1 VFGLQAVQSH
11 NSKKHATMASERM
24 STIIRDFGVPA
35 FLQRFLGQGNGAPS
49 LAAVAVLH
57 IFCVFVL
64 DGHAF
69 ELIIVRW

>member
-35 FLQRFLGQGNGAPS
+35 FLQRFLGQGDGAPS
-49 LAAVAVLH
+49 SRTLQYC
-57 IFCVFVL
+57 IFFASL
-64 DGHAF
+64 FLTATR
-69 ELIIVRW
+69 LN